1 MKNKFLKYFKR
12 MIISIGVIITV
23 LIVVIVLFINLSP
36 EFGGKATD
44 EQKAFYKTS
53 ENYKDDRFVNKH
65 KVKLDM
71 SLRDMGKSL
80 VGYFSPQPKT
90 IPKEELPVSKI
101 DSTNIA
107 EYNDKTR
114 LIWFGHSTF
123 LVQIDHKN
131 ILIDPMF
138 GDVPAPHPMLGSK
151 RFSKELPIEIE
162 KIPKIDAVL
171 ISHDHYDHL
180 DYGSIKKLK
189 NKVKMFYTPL
199 GVGVHLQK
207 WGVEKERII
216 ELDWWQD
223 ISLEGLHFICT
234 PAQHFSGRGLTDRT
248 KTLWSSWIIKSD
260 NENIFFSGDS
270 GYDDH
275 FKEIGEKFGPF
286 DFAMIECG
294 QYNELWPDVHMFPE
308 ETAQAGLD
316 IRAHKIMPIH
326 WGAFKLAMHSWTDP
340 IERVTK
346 TAKELNIDI
355 IVPKIGESIFLKE
368 NDSIDTTVN
377 DKWWQTLE

>member
-65 KVKLDM
+65 RVKLDM

-90 IPKEELPVSKI
+90 TPKEDLPVSKI

-223 ISLEGLHFICT
+223 ISLEGLRFICT

-270 GYDDH
+270 GYEDH

-316 IRAHKIMPIH
+316 IRARKIMPIH

>member
-53 ENYKDDRFVNKH
+53 ENYKDNRFVNKH

-223 ISLEGLHFICT
+223 ISLEGLRFICT

-308 ETAQAGLD
+308 ETAQTGLD

>member
-207 WGVEKERII
+207 WGLEKERII

-223 ISLEGLHFICT
+223 ISLEGLRFICT

-316 IRAHKIMPIH
+316 IRARKIMPIH

>member
-1 MKNKFLKYFKR
+1 

-90 IPKEELPVSKI
+90 TPKEDLPVSKI

-223 ISLEGLHFICT
+223 ISLEGLRFICT

-316 IRAHKIMPIH
+316 IRARKIMPIH